1 MINEKNIQ
9 LFKALSEDARY
20 KIIKALLEA
29 ECESKEGKY
38 GHKGELCACEIPEI
52 IGKTQSNTS
61 MHLAKLQDWGII
73 RVRKE
78 GKKRLYSIENEKIRK
93 VVEAVEE

>member
-1 MINEKNIQ
+1 MINENNIQ

-29 ECESKEGKY
+29 ECESKRENTATKENY
-38 GHKGELCACEIPEI
+38 AQCEIPEI

-78 GKKRLYSIENEKIRK
+78 GKMSSIP
-93 VVEAVEE
+93 